1 MKKQILFVGVLACSF
16 ASTNLFAQKNETQ
29 KEKKEKVET
38 LDEVVVTAT
47 KFETNTKN
55 VGKIIYKITQETIK
69 NNAGKTVLDLLNDVP
84 GVEING
90 NFSTK
95 GQNLG
100 YYIRGGR
107 NRQVA
112 ILING
117 VSVNDPSSFSGDFD
131 LRQIDISQ
139 IESIEVL
146 KGASSTLYGTGA
158 ATGVINI
165 LLKKASKKEF
175 AATFNS
181 SVGTNTS
188 SEDSR
193 FAGDTY
199 ATSLNM
205 NGTLENVDYLLALS
219 GNSSNGLSA
228 AESSTGAL
236 FEEDAFTRKNVL
248 LNLNFHLN
256 NKLKIGVFT
265 SYNQFS
271 TDFDGTNYDPVTYEG
286 TPADRDNTLK
296 SVQKRFGVHADYKYA
311 KGMLKV
317 RTFFTGI
324 QRNETP
330 SEDYFKGEVYGLDV
344 FNNYKINKEYSFLVG
359 FTAQSQDMQQQTAY
373 SAIEKG
379 SGKQH
384 FYDPYVSF
392 NYNSNFGFHLNAG
405 TRLNI
410 HSEYDQNLVFNINP
424 SYNFRFLKNDAKIFA
439 SYSTAF
445 VTPTLSEI
453 FTKLP
458 TIDALLPEEDVTI
471 EGGFE
476 VRFSKKMALNT
487 TYFYREE
494 TNKIGYDP
502 ISYQTIN
509 DFGTF
514 SAKGVETEITFK
526 ATDKIDLS
534 ANYTFI
540 DRDESLLLKIPQ
552 NKFFVKAD
560 YHLYA
565 STFTS
570 LSYRFVDATKDFGNV
585 ALPSYNLVDFFV
597 NQSLLDDTVTFYG
610 SVTNLFNEDF
620 QEIAGYTTR
629 GRNYKIGVRLQF

>member
-1 MKKQILFVGVLACSF
+1 
-16 ASTNLFAQKNETQ
+16 
-29 KEKKEKVET
+29 
-38 LDEVVVTAT
+38 
-47 KFETNTKN
+47 
-55 VGKIIYKITQETIK
+55 
-69 NNAGKTVLDLLNDVP
+69 
-84 GVEING
+84 
-90 NFSTK
+90 
-95 GQNLG
+95 
-100 YYIRGGR
+100 
-107 NRQVA
+107 
-112 ILING
+112 
-117 VSVNDPSSFSGDFD
+117 
-131 LRQIDISQ
+131 
-139 IESIEVL
+139 
-146 KGASSTLYGTGA
+146 
-158 ATGVINI
+158 
-165 LLKKASKKEF
+165 
-175 AATFNS
+175 
-181 SVGTNTS
+181 
-188 SEDSR
+188 
-193 FAGDTY
+193 
-199 ATSLNM
+199 
-205 NGTLENVDYLLALS
+205 
-219 GNSSNGLSA
+219 LSA
-228 AESSTGAL
+228 AESTTNTL

-248 LNLNFHLN
+248 LNLNFHIN
-256 NKLKIGVFT
+256 NQLKIGVNS
-265 SYNQFS
+265 SYNQFF
-271 TDFDGTNYDPVTYEG
+271 TDFDGTDYDPVTYEA
-286 TPADRDNTLK
+286 TPADRDNRLK

-344 FNNYKINKEYSFLVG
+344 FNNYNINSKYSFLVG
-359 FTAQSQDMQQQTAY
+359 FTAQSQDMLQQTAY

-392 NYNSNFGFHLNAG
+392 NYNSNVGFHLNAG

-410 HSEYDQNLVFNINP
+410 HSEYNQNVVFNVNP
-424 SYNFRFLKNDAKIFA
+424 SYNFHFLDSDAKIFA

-458 TIDALLPEEDVTI
+458 SIDALLPEEDVTI

-476 VRFSKKMALNT
+476 LLFSKKLVLNA
-487 TYFYREE
+487 TYFHREE

-526 ATDKIDLS
+526 ASDKMQLS

-552 NKFFVKAD
+552 NKFFVKAA
-560 YHLYA
+560 YHLLTD
-565 STFTS
+565 TFTS

-585 ALPSYNLVDFFV
+585 ALPSYQLVDFFV
-597 NQSLLDDTVTFYG
+597 NHQLLEDTVTFYG

-629 GRNYKIGVRLQF
+629 GRNYNIGLRLQF